1 MNQFYY
7 FFFFAF
13 LVPVLGFSQQYS
25 SQSKHDIDAG
35 FDGAISVSPIDL
47 DGDGDMD
54 IVSAAYTGDDIV
66 WYENNG
72 SQSFTKNTIDGNFN
86 GVIDSYPI
94 DLDGDG
100 DIDIISASLAENDIV
115 WYENNGSQS
124 FTKNIIEGNFLGV
137 WSVYPIDLDGD
148 GDLDIVGAAGGDDD
162 IAWFE
167 NNGSE
172 SFTEHTIDGNLD
184 QARDAHPVDMDG
196 DGDLDIVAAGWSA
209 KAIVWYENNGSESF
223 TKQIIQSDFEG
234 ASSVYPA
241 DMDGDGDIDVVSSAW
256 NYTDSEDI
264 VWFKNNGSESFT
276 KYTIEGAFNGC
287 EGNDIKVLDMDR
299 DGDLDVLAAA
309 FLDDD
314 ISWFENNGSQNFT
327 ERIVDLDIDG
337 PWTVSAADIDDDGDM
352 DVIGTGYLADD
363 VVWYEF
369 ADVTAPTMT
378 ITAHNGSSAIVDG
391 SSTNDGTL
399 AITFTSSEITNNFVA
414 GDITVSG
421 GSISDFSATGSY
433 VYTATFTP
441 TSSGATTIDVT
452 ANAFTDQAGNNNTA
466 VGQFNWTYD
475 GIVPTMTITAS
486 DGTNVVTDGATTNN
500 GLLYLTFTS
509 SEPTTDF
516 VSGDI
521 STTGGTISNFASS
534 SSTVY
539 FATFTPAAKGAT
551 TIDVSTNK
559 FTDAVENGNTA
570 ANQFNWTYDG
580 DGPTMIITA
589 ASGSDAIG
597 DGSTTNDASL
607 TLTFTSSEAT
617 SNFSA
622 GDVSVS
628 GGAISSFTATSSTVY
643 TATFIPSSSGA
654 TTLDIAAN
662 TFTDGAGN
670 NNNAAS
676 QFTWTYDGV
685 SPTLVVTAKNANNT
699 YINDGSTSK
708 DSTLT
713 LTFTTSEATDDFGIS
728 DITVGGGIVSNF
740 LATSSIVYTAQFI
753 PNAEGATTIDVNAG
767 VFNDAVGNGNTA
779 SSQFNWTYDGL
790 PPSISIAATNDNNEA
805 IADGATTN
813 HAALTIIFT
822 TSDATANFVLG
833 DISVSGGILSNFSA
847 SSNSVYTATFTP
859 SSSGTTTINVG
870 ADTFTDYAGNNNTAS
885 NSFNWTYDGTA
896 PTITI
901 SAEAAGVVINEGS
914 TSNDSTL
921 TLTFV
926 TSEATTDFEVDD
938 ISVTGG
944 NLSNFV
950 SSNFASTSGTVYKA
964 TLIPS
969 SSGSVTID
977 INTNRFTDPVGNGN
991 IAANPFNW
999 NYDGILP
1006 TVSLLVTS
1014 GNDTISSGMT
1024 TNDINLLLTFTSSE
1038 EITGFDGEDVVV
1050 SGGILSNF
1058 NVISSTLYIA
1068 TFIPSDAGI
1077 TTIDLL
1083 SNSFF
1088 DIAGNG
1094 NDSIST
1100 FNWTYIN
1107 QGPSMTITAIDDNF
1121 SVLNGGTNNYSEFL
1135 VNFTSSMPTVNFAL
1149 EDVTVTGGTLTNFS
1163 SSSASVYSAIF
1174 TPSIDGMITIDVAAN
1189 TFSDV
1194 KGMNN
1199 REARPFIWTYDSK
1212 APTLSMTATNGQSEL
1227 SNNQTTN
1234 DKYLMLTFTF
1244 NEIVRDFVSEDLEVV
1259 GGVISEFKSTSSEL
1273 YSAKFTPSSDGLCS
1287 IKIDTSS
1294 FLDAGGNDNVT
1305 IRRFDWTYDGTPPT
1319 IAITAKDENRII
1331 SDGDSIR
1338 EGSLTFTF
1346 TISEETDD
1354 FNLEDIEAQ
1363 GGGFSGFS
1371 KIDNQ
1376 VYSALFLSSGS
1387 SDSKSIAVGLN
1398 SFEDAAHNSNSEQTV
1413 FNWTYDSN
1421 LAPQIILSSALLPEN
1436 TPNGTLVTTIGAT
1449 DPDDDILSYRIISG
1463 NINDAFDLDS
1473 LTGQLTVANSLMID
1487 FETIPVFELN
1497 TEVSDGDLTDEAIIT
1512 INVTDLAEDFNALP
1526 VIFDQN
1532 FLLVENSPNEFLV
1545 AMVIAEDVDGD
1556 ALTYAITSG
1565 NSNQAF
1571 AIDSKSGALTV
1582 TNITALD
1589 YEITPIFS
1597 LTVLVQDGEGY
1608 DDAIIRISLID
1619 LDDGPILSVLEE
1631 DEMIYPNPSRSMLN
1645 IKMNAFKEAILYD
1658 LSGKEILKSTERH
1671 VNISQLKADVYIV
1684 YLQNINGQVWAVKFI
1699 KE

>member
-7 FFFFAF
+7 FFFFVF
-13 LVPVLGFSQQYS
+13 LLPVLGFSQQYS
-25 SQSKHDIDAG
+25 SQAKHNIDANL
-35 FDGAISVSPIDL
+35 DGAISAFPIDL

-54 IVSAAYTGDDIV
+54 VVGVAYQGDDVV
-66 WYENNG
+66 WYQNNG
-72 SQSFTKNTIDGNFN
+72 SQSFTKITIDGNFN
-86 GVIDSYPI
+86 TASASYP
-94 DLDGDG
+94 
-100 DIDIISASLAENDIV
+100 V
-115 WYENNGSQS
+115 
-124 FTKNIIEGNFLGV
+124 
-137 WSVYPIDLDGD
+137 DLDGD
-148 GDLDIVGAAGGDDD
+148 GDLDIIVSAYDIGDIVWYENNGAQSFTKRTIEGNFSGAISIYPVDLDGDGDVDVLGAATWDDD
-162 IAWFE
+162 ISWFE

-172 SFTEHTIDGNLD
+172 SFTERVIDGSLD
-184 QARDAHPVDMDG
+184 GAWDVHPVDMDG
-196 DGDLDIVAAGWSA
+196 DGDLDIAAAGIDA
-209 KAIVWYENNGSESF
+209 AGIVWYKNNGSESF
-223 TKQIIQSDFEG
+223 TKQTIQPSFNG
-234 ASSVYPA
+234 SSVYPV
-241 DMDGDGDIDVVSSAW
+241 DLDGDGDMDVVGSAW
-256 NYTDSEDI
+256 NESEDNDDI
-264 VWFKNNGSESFT
+264 FWFANDGSESFT
-276 KYTIEGAFNGC
+276 KYSIEKEFAKSRGHVKTV
-287 EGNDIKVLDMDR
+287 DIDR
-299 DGDLDVLAAA
+299 DGDLDIIGSAEVSSQVA
-309 FLDDD
+309 
-314 ISWFENNGSQNFT
+314 WFENNGSQSFT
-327 ERIVDLDIDG
+327 KHTISEGFFGAWDVQV
-337 PWTVSAADIDDDGDM
+337 TDIDDDGDM
-352 DVIGTGYLADD
+352 DVIGTAFYGDD
-363 VVWYEF
+363 IAWFEF

-378 ITAHNGSSAIVDG
+378 ISANNGSNAVSDG

-399 AITFTSSEITNNFVA
+399 SIIFTSSEITNNFVA

-421 GSISDFSATGSY
+421 GSISDFSATDSY
-433 VYTATFTP
+433 VYTATFAP
-441 TSSGATTIDVT
+441 TSSGATTIDVA

-466 VGQFNWTYD
+466 LSQFNWTYD

-509 SEPTTDF
+509 SEPTTNF

-570 ANQFNWTYDG
+570 ANQFNWIYDG

-617 SNFSA
+617 SNFSVE
-622 GDVSVS
+622 DVSVS
-628 GGAISSFTATSSTVY
+628 GGALSSFTATSSTVY
-643 TATFIPSSSGA
+643 TATFTPSLSGA

-713 LTFTTSEATDDFGIS
+713 LTFTISEATDDFGIS

-767 VFNDAVGNGNTA
+767 VFNDAVGNGNAA

-847 SSNSVYTATFTP
+847 SSNSVYTATFSP
-859 SSSGTTTINVG
+859 SSSGITTIHVG
-870 ADTFTDYAGNNNTAS
+870 ADTFTDYAGNNNTVS

-944 NLSNFV
+944 NLSNFI

-991 IAANPFNW
+991 IAANSFNW

-1083 SNSFF
+1083 DNSFF

-1121 SVLNGGTNNYSEFL
+1121 TVLNGGTNNYSDFL
-1135 VNFTSSMPTVNFAL
+1135 VNFTSSSPTVNFTL
-1149 EDVTVTGGTLTNFS
+1149 EDVTVTGGTLTDFA

-1174 TPSIDGMITIDVAAN
+1174 TPLIDGMITIDVAAN
-1189 TFSDV
+1189 TFTDD
-1194 KGMNN
+1194 KGINN
-1199 REARPFIWTYDSK
+1199 MEARPFIWTYDSK
-1212 APTLSMTATNGQSEL
+1212 APRLSITASNGQTEL
-1227 SNNQTTN
+1227 SNSQTTN
-1234 DKYLMLTFTF
+1234 DQSLMLTFTF
-1244 NEIVRDFVSEDLEVV
+1244 NEIVRGFVAEDLQVV
-1259 GGVISEFKSTSSEL
+1259 GGIISEFKSTSNEL
-1273 YSAKFTPSSDGLCS
+1273 YSAIFTPTSDGFCS
-1287 IKIDTSS
+1287 IKIDTAS
-1294 FLDAGGNDNVT
+1294 FLDAAGNDNVT
-1305 IRRFDWTYDGTPPT
+1305 IRRFDWTYDGTPPG
-1319 IAITAKDENRII
+1319 IAITASGENGIL
-1331 SDGDSIR
+1331 SEGESTR

-1346 TISEETDD
+1346 TISEETAD
-1354 FNLEDIEAQ
+1354 FDLEDIEVV
-1363 GGGFSGFS
+1363 GGGLTSFSVINK
-1371 KIDNQ
+1371 KI
-1376 VYSALFLSSGS
+1376 YSALFLPIGS
-1387 SDSKSIAVGLN
+1387 NDTKSIAVDIN
-1398 SFEDAAHNSNSEQTV
+1398 TFEDAAHNRNSDQTV
-1413 FNWTYDSN
+1413 FNWIYDSN
-1421 LAPQIILSSALLPEN
+1421 REPQMIAGNALLPEN
-1436 TPNGTLVTTIGAT
+1436 TPNGTLVTTIRAN
-1449 DPDDDILSYRIISG
+1449 DPDDDVLSYRIVSG
-1463 NINDAFDLDS
+1463 NLNEAFQLDS
-1473 LTGQLTVANSLMID
+1473 LSGQLTVANSLIID
-1487 FETIPVFELN
+1487 FETTPVFEL
-1497 TEVSDGDLTDEAIIT
+1497 TIEASDGVLTDQALIT
-1512 INVTDLAEDFNALP
+1512 INLTDDIAEDFNSLP
-1526 VIFDQN
+1526 IIYDQN
-1532 FLLVENSPNEFLV
+1532 FLVEENSPNDSLV
-1545 AMVIAEDVDGD
+1545 AMVIAIDADGD
-1556 ALTYAITSG
+1556 VLTYAITNG
-1565 NSNQAF
+1565 NSDQAF
-1571 AIDSKSGALTV
+1571 AIDSKSGAITV
-1582 TNITALD
+1582 ANTQALD
-1589 YEITPIFS
+1589 YEVTPVFS

-1608 DDAIIRISLID
+1608 DDAIMRVSLID
-1619 LDDGPILSVLEE
+1619 VDDGSILSVIEAEE
-1631 DEMIYPNPSRSMLN
+1631 MMYPNPSRRILN
-1645 IKMNAFKEAILYD
+1645 IKMKAFKEAIIYE
-1658 LSGKEILKSTERH
+1658 LSGKEVLKSTH
-1671 VNISQLKADVYIV
+1671 SSINISQLEAGIYIV
-1684 YLQNINGQVWAVKFI
+1684 HLQDINGQIRMMKFI